1 MLITWT
7 SDNNGGRGDKWVGS
21 GDMFPRQNDSVDCR
35 RKYVV

>member
-7 SDNNGGRGDKWVGS
+7 SNKNGGCGDKWVGS
-21 GDMFPRQNDSVDCR
+21 GDIFSRQNDSVDCW